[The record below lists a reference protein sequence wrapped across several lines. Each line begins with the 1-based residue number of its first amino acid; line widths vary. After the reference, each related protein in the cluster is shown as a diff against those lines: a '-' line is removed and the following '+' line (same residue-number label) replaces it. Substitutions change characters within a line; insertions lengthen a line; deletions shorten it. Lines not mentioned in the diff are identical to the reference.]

1 MMGQSFRVV
10 SVASNKGG
18 VGKSFVAANIAI
30 ELRNRGMKV
39 GLLDADLDS
48 PYIVEMVGAIG
59 KVELTN
65 ERRMIPVNFNGMPI
79 MSFALWTPDA
89 FVGAS
94 MPGMM
99 HERWIEDALTQT
111 DWGDIDLLV
120 VDLPAGLG
128 DEYLT
133 VARIERDR
141 LMGMVVVA
149 LPQVLSGLKRVFE
162 TASYHHLAI
171 LGVIENM
178 SGDVFGS
185 GPIEEYCREN
195 QLKFFGS
202 IPLDARI
209 RKNHEAHDPSIPKEL
224 AKPIELACNQILA
237 EVKA

>member
-1 MMGQSFRVV
+1 MSQKFRVV
-10 SVASNKGG
+10 SVVSCKGG
-18 VGKSFVAANIAI
+18 AGKSMIAANLAM
-30 ELRNRGMKV
+30 ELQARGLKV
-39 GLLDADLDS
+39 GLLDADVDS
-48 PYIVEMVGAIG
+48 PYIVEIIGAKGRVGLAEQTRNMV
-59 KVELTN
+59 
-65 ERRMIPVNFNGMPI
+65 PVTFQGMPI
-79 MSFALWTPDA
+79 MSFALWTPDE

-99 HERWIEDALTQT
+99 HERWIEDALLHT
-111 DWGDIDLLV
+111 DWGDIDILV

-133 VARIERDR
+133 VSRIERER

-149 LPQVLSGLKRVFE
+149 QPQVLSGLKRVFD

-185 GPIEEYCREN
+185 GPIEKYCREN
-195 QLKFFGS
+195 QLQFFGN
-202 IPLDARI
+202 IPLDPRI
-209 RKNHEAHDPSIPKEL
+209 RKNNEAREPRLPSDIAGPVMR
-224 AKPIELACNQILA
+224 ACDQILV